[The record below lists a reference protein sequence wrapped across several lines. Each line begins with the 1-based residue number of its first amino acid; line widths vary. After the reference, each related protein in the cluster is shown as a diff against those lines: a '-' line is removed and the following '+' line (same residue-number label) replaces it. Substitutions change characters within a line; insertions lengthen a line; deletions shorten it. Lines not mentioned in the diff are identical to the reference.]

1 MLMISPRMASGMQE
15 KQYTPSL
22 LSFFIYNPKFGPRE
36 GEEEKKIL
44 FYHPS
49 EVEKNE
55 KIRNVGLCEAIVQ
68 FTRTFCPTKPAK
80 SLHTQKNRQFF
91 HEPEDNFWMVMIVR
105 NPMIEKPSK
114 DGKPAT
120 IEYQEEEILDSVYGA
135 VLRQCY
141 SMYKLFNGTFSR
153 AFEAGGVEL
162 LRQKLEKF
170 FYRYLQ
176 TLHLQSCDLLDVFG
190 GISFFPLD
198 KMTYLKIQSFVN
210 RVEESL
216 SLVKYT
222 AFLYNDQLIWS
233 GLEQDDMRI
242 LYKYLTTSLFPRHTE
257 PELAGRDS
265 PLRPEVAGN
274 LLHYGRFLTGPANLK
289 DPEAKFRFPRI
300 FVNTEDSYEEL
311 HLIVYKAMSAAVCF
325 MINASVELTREFC
338 EQLDALVGPQLTLLA
353 SDICEQYNINRR
365 ISGPEKEPQFK
376 FIYFNHMNLA
386 EKSTIHMRKTASVSL
401 TSVHPDLMK
410 ILGDINCDFA
420 RVDEDEEIIV
430 KAMTDYWVVGKKS
443 DQRELYVILNQ
454 KNANLIE
461 VNEEVKRLYGQN
473 TSYSMDS
480 RFAHL
485 YKRDS
490 SVSMIRV
497 KMSRRRSQTQKENR
511 ERVQNQRRHLDQ
523 LPELELSM
531 DVSTLEKSVVH
542 AQGTGCKKKAD
553 KCNSAAEERKK
564 MLERFKEN
572 KTLQKEKEK
581 REKEKKGVFKVGLY
595 RPQPL
600 GYLPLNPV
608 VPSTAKN
615 TETTQFTRVTRS
627 MKQQQQQQQL
637 KLPTEKQAAPKK
649 AEHAPSARVNKPAAK
664 PSGRGRTDAAEPVA
678 RAPTTRSAAK
688 TSAAAVPAKAAIK
701 PASDLRAL
709 KTRSANRQPT
719 ALSAG
724 RGKPMQAE
732 DTASVPAVERTE
744 FTVNPSPVK
753 EKKVEEAKVTPTSFA
768 PQGFVFQPPSGLRSF
783 QPTPLSPSSADAF
796 LSPSFCFESKTEST
810 ILALPSSESFAA
822 TAAPPLS
829 SFPSCSSNA
838 APAPVAPSSP
848 PPSVSS
854 PLLPASTSPVSAPVE
869 PQHDVSYFRAVMADE
884 TKRLTGLSEMWELR
898 FDDASIPEEM
908 RDRMRTAVGQA
919 RLLMKERFGQFS
931 GLVDDCDLGRGEKI
945 TTCSDLQGFWDMV
958 YFQVEDVNKK
968 FSTLKEAEARGWQE
982 ETKPVTKQKK
992 VVRKPPVAGGKTGA
1006 GSGASTAAKSR
1017 LAAVKAAMKAK
1028 AAAEKAAVA
1037 SNDTASASDAP
1048 ANPLATQTV
1057 IFHGGF
1063 FQVESPVKVVD
1074 SPRIR
1079 LSAAPLPQ
1087 SSPFVSKFN
1096 TPCRQKRS
1104 ALSYSSP
1111 IPRMTLTSTE
1121 VASPTANPVQVPH
1134 PAAYHTCTPQRPA
1147 EPLPCSPQP
1156 LQISPEHHRP
1166 SLQASPT
1173 GVSHTESTQPDHDTS
1188 DDTSQIQSDLANAP
1202 IDSPMQ
1208 ESTEIKPQISPCQ
1221 SEAELPLCLPEN
1233 TDISP
1238 EPEGCIQESNAVT
1251 ALSQEQ
1257 AEAPMLTELNGSA
1270 LVCTAA
1276 GASPVKAHTQSFT
1289 LSPSPSKTASPQ
1301 AQMAERLVSS
1311 PSGPLMMSISPP
1323 QVCVLSPAPSDSA
1336 IIPVNERSS
1345 ICAKVEMT
1353 ENPGA
1358 KNIAELDFERY
1369 LQPTARCSLSPLQ
1382 SMAAERFSLGAADA
1396 EMESPRSQAEDSVQ
1410 DVIMTPT
1417 ALHRMAP
1424 LVFTPWTEQLT
1435 DNPLP
1440 FTPEQRD
1447 RVRQSVCD
1455 RDLMMFTPPS
1465 SK

>member
-1 MLMISPRMASGMQE
+1 
-15 KQYTPSL
+15 
-22 LSFFIYNPKFGPRE
+22 
-36 GEEEKKIL
+36 
-44 FYHPS
+44 
-49 EVEKNE
+49 
-55 KIRNVGLCEAIVQ
+55 
-68 FTRTFCPTKPAK
+68 
-80 SLHTQKNRQFF
+80 
-91 HEPEDNFWMVMIVR
+91 
-105 NPMIEKPSK
+105 
-114 DGKPAT
+114 
-120 IEYQEEEILDSVYGA
+120 
-135 VLRQCY
+135 
-141 SMYKLFNGTFSR
+141 
-153 AFEAGGVEL
+153 
-162 LRQKLEKF
+162 
-170 FYRYLQ
+170 
-176 TLHLQSCDLLDVFG
+176 
-190 GISFFPLD
+190 
-198 KMTYLKIQSFVN
+198 
-210 RVEESL
+210 
-216 SLVKYT
+216 
-222 AFLYNDQLIWS
+222 
-233 GLEQDDMRI
+233 
-242 LYKYLTTSLFPRHTE
+242 
-257 PELAGRDS
+257 
-265 PLRPEVAGN
+265 
-274 LLHYGRFLTGPANLK
+274 
-289 DPEAKFRFPRI
+289 
-300 FVNTEDSYEEL
+300 
-311 HLIVYKAMSAAVCF
+311 
-325 MINASVELTREFC
+325 
-338 EQLDALVGPQLTLLA
+338 
-353 SDICEQYNINRR
+353 
-365 ISGPEKEPQFK
+365 
-376 FIYFNHMNLA
+376 
-386 EKSTIHMRKTASVSL
+386 
-401 TSVHPDLMK
+401 
-410 ILGDINCDFA
+410 
-420 RVDEDEEIIV
+420 
-430 KAMTDYWVVGKKS
+430 
-443 DQRELYVILNQ
+443 
-454 KNANLIE
+454 
-461 VNEEVKRLYGQN
+461 
-473 TSYSMDS
+473 MDS

-511 ERVQNQRRHLDQ
+511 ERMQNQRRHLDQ

-531 DVSTLEKSVVH
+531 DVSTLEKSIVH
-542 AQGTGCKKKAD
+542 AQRSECKKKAD
-553 KCNSAAEERKK
+553 KSNSAVEERKK

-581 REKEKKGVFKVGLY
+581 RDKEKKGVFKVGLY

-608 VPSTAKN
+608 VPSTVKI
-615 TETTQFTRVTRS
+615 TESMQFTRVTRS
-627 MKQQQQQQQL
+627 MKQQQL

-649 AEHAPSARVNKPAAK
+649 VEHAPSARVNKPAAK
-664 PSGRGRTDAAEPVA
+664 PSGRGRTDAAEPAV

-688 TSAAAVPAKAAIK
+688 ASAAAVPAKAAIK

-709 KTRSANRQPT
+709 KTRPANRQPT

-732 DTASVPAVERTE
+732 DTASVPAVEQTE
-744 FTVNPSPVK
+744 ATVNPSSVK
-753 EKKVEEAKVTPTSFA
+753 EKTVEEAKVTPTSFA
-768 PQGFVFQPPSGLRSF
+768 PQGFVFQPPSGLRTF
-783 QPTPLSPSSADAF
+783 QPTPLSPHSADAF

-822 TAAPPLS
+822 TAASPLS
-829 SFPSCSSNA
+829 SLPSCSSNP

-848 PPSVSS
+848 PPFVSS
-854 PLLPASTSPVSAPVE
+854 SLLPASPSPVSAPVE

-968 FSTLKEAEARGWQE
+968 FNTLKEAEARGWQE
-982 ETKPVTKQKK
+982 ETKPVTKLKK
-992 VVRKPPVAGGKTGA
+992 VVRKPPVAGGKTGG

-1037 SNDTASASDAP
+1037 SDDTPSASDAP
-1048 ANPLATQTV
+1048 ANPLASQTV

-1074 SPRIR
+1074 SPRVR

-1104 ALSYSSP
+1104 AVSHSSP
-1111 IPRMTLTSTE
+1111 NPHMTLTSIE
-1121 VASPTANPVQVPH
+1121 VASPTANPVEVPH

-1147 EPLPCSPQP
+1147 EPLPCSSQP
-1156 LQISPEHHRP
+1156 LQFSPEHHRP

-1173 GVSHTESTQPDHDTS
+1173 GVSHTESTQPDRDTS
-1188 DDTSQIQSDLANAP
+1188 DDISPIQSDLANAP
-1202 IDSPMQ
+1202 VDSPMQ

-1221 SEAELPLCLPEN
+1221 SEAELPLFLPEN

-1238 EPEGCIQESNAVT
+1238 EPEGCIQESVIT

-1257 AEAPMLTELNGSA
+1257 AEAPELNGSP
-1270 LVCTAA
+1270 LVCTTA

-1289 LSPSPSKTASPQ
+1289 LSPPPSKTASPQ

-1323 QVCVLSPAPSDSA
+1323 RVCVLSPTPSDSA
-1336 IIPVNERSS
+1336 IIPVSERSP
-1345 ICAKVEMT
+1345 ICSKVEMT
-1353 ENPGA
+1353 ENPGP

-1369 LQPTARCSLSPLQ
+1369 LQPTACCSLSPVQ

-1396 EMESPRSQAEDSVQ
+1396 EMESPQSQAEDSVQ
-1410 DVIMTPT
+1410 DVIMTPR

-1455 RDLMMFTPPS
+1455 SDLMMFTPPS

>member
-1 MLMISPRMASGMQE
+1 
-15 KQYTPSL
+15 
-22 LSFFIYNPKFGPRE
+22 
-36 GEEEKKIL
+36 
-44 FYHPS
+44 
-49 EVEKNE
+49 
-55 KIRNVGLCEAIVQ
+55 
-68 FTRTFCPTKPAK
+68 
-80 SLHTQKNRQFF
+80 
-91 HEPEDNFWMVMIVR
+91 
-105 NPMIEKPSK
+105 
-114 DGKPAT
+114 
-120 IEYQEEEILDSVYGA
+120 
-135 VLRQCY
+135 
-141 SMYKLFNGTFSR
+141 
-153 AFEAGGVEL
+153 
-162 LRQKLEKF
+162 
-170 FYRYLQ
+170 
-176 TLHLQSCDLLDVFG
+176 
-190 GISFFPLD
+190 
-198 KMTYLKIQSFVN
+198 
-210 RVEESL
+210 
-216 SLVKYT
+216 
-222 AFLYNDQLIWS
+222 
-233 GLEQDDMRI
+233 
-242 LYKYLTTSLFPRHTE
+242 
-257 PELAGRDS
+257 
-265 PLRPEVAGN
+265 
-274 LLHYGRFLTGPANLK
+274 
-289 DPEAKFRFPRI
+289 
-300 FVNTEDSYEEL
+300 
-311 HLIVYKAMSAAVCF
+311 
-325 MINASVELTREFC
+325 
-338 EQLDALVGPQLTLLA
+338 
-353 SDICEQYNINRR
+353 
-365 ISGPEKEPQFK
+365 
-376 FIYFNHMNLA
+376 
-386 EKSTIHMRKTASVSL
+386 
-401 TSVHPDLMK
+401 
-410 ILGDINCDFA
+410 
-420 RVDEDEEIIV
+420 
-430 KAMTDYWVVGKKS
+430 
-443 DQRELYVILNQ
+443 
-454 KNANLIE
+454 
-461 VNEEVKRLYGQN
+461 
-473 TSYSMDS
+473 MDS

-511 ERVQNQRRHLDQ
+511 ERMQNQRRHLDQ

-531 DVSTLEKSVVH
+531 DVSTLEKSIVH
-542 AQGTGCKKKAD
+542 AQRSECKKKAD
-553 KCNSAAEERKK
+553 KSNSAVEERKK

-608 VPSTAKN
+608 VPSTVKS
-615 TETTQFTRVTRS
+615 TESMQFTRVTRS
-627 MKQQQQQQQL
+627 MKQQQL
-637 KLPTEKQAAPKK
+637 KLPTEKQTAPKK
-649 AEHAPSARVNKPAAK
+649 VEHAPSARVNKPAAK
-664 PSGRGRTDAAEPVA
+664 PSGRGRTDAAEPAV

-688 TSAAAVPAKAAIK
+688 ASAAAVPAKAVIK

-709 KTRSANRQPT
+709 KTRPANRQPT

-724 RGKPMQAE
+724 RGKPMQE
-732 DTASVPAVERTE
+732 DTASVPAVEHTE
-744 FTVNPSPVK
+744 ATVNPSSVK
-753 EKKVEEAKVTPTSFA
+753 EKTVEEAKVTPTSFA
-768 PQGFVFQPPSGLRSF
+768 PQGFVFQPPSGLRTF
-783 QPTPLSPSSADAF
+783 QPTPLSPHSADAF

-822 TAAPPLS
+822 TAASPLS
-829 SFPSCSSNA
+829 SLPSCSSNP

-848 PPSVSS
+848 PPFVSS
-854 PLLPASTSPVSAPVE
+854 SLLPASPSLVSAPVE

-968 FSTLKEAEARGWQE
+968 FNTLKEAEARGWQE
-982 ETKPVTKQKK
+982 ETKPVTKLKK

-1037 SNDTASASDAP
+1037 SDDTPSASDAP

-1074 SPRIR
+1074 SPRVR

-1104 ALSYSSP
+1104 AVSHSSP
-1111 IPRMTLTSTE
+1111 NPHITLTSTE
-1121 VASPTANPVQVPH
+1121 VASPTANPVEVPH

-1147 EPLPCSPQP
+1147 EPLPCSSQP
-1156 LQISPEHHRP
+1156 LQFSPEHHRP

-1173 GVSHTESTQPDHDTS
+1173 GVSHTESTQPDRDTS
-1188 DDTSQIQSDLANAP
+1188 DDISPIQSDLANAP
-1202 IDSPMQ
+1202 VDSPMQ

-1221 SEAELPLCLPEN
+1221 SEAELPLFLPES

-1238 EPEGCIQESNAVT
+1238 EPEGCIQESNAIT

-1257 AEAPMLTELNGSA
+1257 AEAPMLTELNGSP
-1270 LVCTAA
+1270 LVCTTA

-1289 LSPSPSKTASPQ
+1289 LSPPPSKTASPQ
-1301 AQMAERLVSS
+1301 AQMAERLLSS

-1323 QVCVLSPAPSDSA
+1323 RVCVLSPAPSDSA
-1336 IIPVNERSS
+1336 IIPVSERSP
-1345 ICAKVEMT
+1345 ICSKIEMT
-1353 ENPGA
+1353 ENPGP

-1369 LQPTARCSLSPLQ
+1369 LQPTARCSLSPVQ
-1382 SMAAERFSLGAADA
+1382 SMAAERFSLGTADA
-1396 EMESPRSQAEDSVQ
+1396 EMESPQSQAEDSVQ
-1410 DVIMTPT
+1410 DVIMTPR
-1417 ALHRMAP
+1417 ALHRIAP

>member
-1 MLMISPRMASGMQE
+1 
-15 KQYTPSL
+15 
-22 LSFFIYNPKFGPRE
+22 
-36 GEEEKKIL
+36 
-44 FYHPS
+44 
-49 EVEKNE
+49 
-55 KIRNVGLCEAIVQ
+55 
-68 FTRTFCPTKPAK
+68 
-80 SLHTQKNRQFF
+80 
-91 HEPEDNFWMVMIVR
+91 
-105 NPMIEKPSK
+105 
-114 DGKPAT
+114 
-120 IEYQEEEILDSVYGA
+120 
-135 VLRQCY
+135 
-141 SMYKLFNGTFSR
+141 
-153 AFEAGGVEL
+153 
-162 LRQKLEKF
+162 
-170 FYRYLQ
+170 
-176 TLHLQSCDLLDVFG
+176 
-190 GISFFPLD
+190 
-198 KMTYLKIQSFVN
+198 
-210 RVEESL
+210 
-216 SLVKYT
+216 
-222 AFLYNDQLIWS
+222 
-233 GLEQDDMRI
+233 
-242 LYKYLTTSLFPRHTE
+242 
-257 PELAGRDS
+257 
-265 PLRPEVAGN
+265 
-274 LLHYGRFLTGPANLK
+274 
-289 DPEAKFRFPRI
+289 
-300 FVNTEDSYEEL
+300 
-311 HLIVYKAMSAAVCF
+311 
-325 MINASVELTREFC
+325 
-338 EQLDALVGPQLTLLA
+338 
-353 SDICEQYNINRR
+353 
-365 ISGPEKEPQFK
+365 
-376 FIYFNHMNLA
+376 
-386 EKSTIHMRKTASVSL
+386 
-401 TSVHPDLMK
+401 
-410 ILGDINCDFA
+410 
-420 RVDEDEEIIV
+420 
-430 KAMTDYWVVGKKS
+430 
-443 DQRELYVILNQ
+443 
-454 KNANLIE
+454 
-461 VNEEVKRLYGQN
+461 
-473 TSYSMDS
+473 MDS

-497 KMSRRRSQTQKENR
+497 KMSRRRSQTLKENR
-511 ERVQNQRRHLDQ
+511 ERMQNQRRHLDQ

-542 AQGTGCKKKAD
+542 AQGTGCKTNAD
-553 KCNSAAEERKK
+553 KSNSAVEERKK

-572 KTLQKEKEK
+572 KALQKEKEK

-615 TETTQFTRVTRS
+615 TETVQFTRVTRS
-627 MKQQQQQQQL
+627 MKQQQP
-637 KLPTEKQAAPKK
+637 KLPTEKQAAPNK
-649 AEHAPSARVNKPAAK
+649 AEHAPSARANKPAAK
-664 PSGRGRTDAAEPVA
+664 AKGRGRTDAAEPVV
-678 RAPTTRSAAK
+678 RVPTTRSAAK
-688 TSAAAVPAKAAIK
+688 TLAAAVPAKAAIK

-709 KTRSANRQPT
+709 KTRSANRQPA

-724 RGKPMQAE
+724 RGKPMQE
-732 DTASVPAVERTE
+732 ETASVPAVENKE
-744 FTVNPSPVK
+744 ATVNPSPVK

-768 PQGFVFQPPSGLRSF
+768 PQGFVFQPPSGLRTF
-783 QPTPLSPSSADAF
+783 QPAPLSPRSADAF
-796 LSPSFCFESKTEST
+796 LSPSFCFESKAEST
-810 ILALPSSESFAA
+810 ILALPSSESFA

-829 SFPSCSSNA
+829 SPPSCSSNP
-838 APAPVAPSSP
+838 APAPVTPSSP

-854 PLLPASTSPVSAPVE
+854 PPPPASPSPISAPVE
-869 PQHDVSYFRAVMADE
+869 PQHDVPYFRAVMADE

-898 FDDASIPEEM
+898 FDDPSIPEEM

-968 FSTLKEAEARGWQE
+968 FNALKEAEARGWQE

-1006 GSGASTAAKSR
+1006 GGGASAAAKSR

-1037 SNDTASASDAP
+1037 SDDTAPASDAP
-1048 ANPLATQTV
+1048 ANPLAAQTV
-1057 IFHGGF
+1057 VFHGGF

-1074 SPRIR
+1074 SPRVR
-1079 LSAAPLPQ
+1079 LSAAPLPK

-1104 ALSYSSP
+1104 AVSHSSP
-1111 IPRMTLTSTE
+1111 NPRMTLMSTE
-1121 VASPTANPVQVPH
+1121 VASPTANPAQVPH
-1134 PAAYHTCTPQRPA
+1134 PAAYHACTPQRPA
-1147 EPLPCSPQP
+1147 EPLPCSPKP

-1166 SLQASPT
+1166 SLHASLT
-1173 GVSHTESTQPDHDTS
+1173 GVSHTESTQPDHDTN
-1188 DDTSQIQSDLANAP
+1188 DNTSQVQSDLANAP
-1202 IDSPMQ
+1202 VDSPMQ
-1208 ESTEIKPQISPCQ
+1208 ESAEIKPQIYPCQ

-1238 EPEGCIQESNAVT
+1238 DPEGCIQESNAVT
-1251 ALSQEQ
+1251 ALCQEQ
-1257 AEAPMLTELNGSA
+1257 AEAPMLTELNGSP

-1276 GASPVKAHTQSFT
+1276 GAFPVKAHTHSFT

-1301 AQMAERLVSS
+1301 AEMAQSFVSS
-1311 PSGPLMMSISPP
+1311 PSGPSMMSVSPP
-1323 QVCVLSPAPSDSA
+1323 QVCVLFPAPSDSA
-1336 IIPVNERSS
+1336 IIHVNERSP

-1353 ENPGA
+1353 ENPDA

-1382 SMAAERFSLGAADA
+1382 STAAERFSLGAADA
-1396 EMESPRSQAEDSVQ
+1396 EMESPQSQAEDSVQ

-1417 ALHRMAP
+1417 ALPRMAP